1 MENQITFKK
10 SVITEKQKAVIA
22 YLEINHPDI
31 LDYYSKTELEEFIE
45 AKIETY
51 YSEYEKHMLLG
62 FQAPEAEEIASLQL
76 YDFNTAYSRLR
87 AILVENYALTVD
99 VFADETKEKMLY
111 FTKEYRNLIDE
122 EKPIS
127 TLIDSFFVD

>member
-10 SVITEKQKAVIA
+10 SVITEKQKAVVA

-31 LDYYSKTELEEFIE
+31 LDYYSKAELEEFIE
-45 AKIETY
+45 DKIQTY
-51 YSEYEKHMLLG
+51 YSEYERQILLG
-62 FQAPEAEEIASLQL
+62 FQPSEAEEMASSKLFN
-76 YDFNTAYSRLR
+76 FNTAYSKLKD
-87 AILVENYALTVD
+87 ILVEYHALTID
-99 VFADETKEKMLY
+99 VYADEIKEKMLY
-111 FTKEYRNLIDE
+111 FSKEYRVLIDE